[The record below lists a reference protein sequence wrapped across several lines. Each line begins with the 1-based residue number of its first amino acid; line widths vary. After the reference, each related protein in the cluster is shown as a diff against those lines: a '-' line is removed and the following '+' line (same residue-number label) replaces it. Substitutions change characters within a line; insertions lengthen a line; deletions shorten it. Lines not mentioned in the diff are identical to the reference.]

1 MPHKKKDL
9 GIKGS
14 ALWYLVGLITSD
26 GSLSKDGRHIDI
38 TSKDRNYLLGLK
50 ELTGLQNNVTA
61 KSNPKNQAAYRI
73 QFANRDFYDFL
84 LNIGLMPRKSLIL
97 KEIKVKEHYFA
108 DFTRGMIDGDGC
120 IRSWIHPTNCARQ
133 WSLRIYSGS
142 EEFLKWF
149 SNKIELYFG
158 ARGKIYKES
167 SREGTKFILKYGKM
181 AAESVLK
188 NCYYDGAF
196 AMERKA
202 RLALS
207 CINSDK
213 GWKRSKTIVDTGRVA
228 EWSTRRT

>member
-38 TSKDRNYLLGLK
+38 TSKDREYLLGLK
-50 ELTGLQNNVTA
+50 EYTGLQNNVTA
-61 KSNPKNQAAYRI
+61 KSGSMGQIAYHI

-84 LNIGLMPRKSLIL
+84 LGIGLMPRKSLIL
-97 KEIKVKEHYFA
+97 KEIRTEESYFA
-108 DFTRGMIDGDGC
+108 DFVRGVIDGDGC
-120 IRSWIHPTNCARQ
+120 IRSWIHPTNGIRQ
-133 WSLRIYSGS
+133 WSLRVYSGS
-142 EEFLKWF
+142 EDFLKWL
-149 SNKIELYFG
+149 SGNIELYFR

-167 SREGTKFILKYGKM
+167 SQLGIKFILKYGKM
-181 AAESVLK
+181 AAGFVLK
-188 NCYYDGAF
+188 SCYYDGAF

-207 CINSDK
+207 CVNSEK
-213 GWKRSKTIVDTGRVA
+213 GWQKSKTVVNTGRVA
-228 EWSTRRT
+228 EWLTRRT